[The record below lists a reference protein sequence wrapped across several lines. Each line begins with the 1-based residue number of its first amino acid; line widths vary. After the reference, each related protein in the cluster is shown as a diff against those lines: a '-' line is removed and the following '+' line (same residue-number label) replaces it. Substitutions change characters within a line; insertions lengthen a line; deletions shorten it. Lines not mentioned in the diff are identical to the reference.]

1 MGSLGKFV
9 LFAVL
14 FTASSMFGQQDSA
27 PPPDNS
33 SQSQPAQPQNQSQ
46 PENQPQNQSQ
56 PSSPDQTQPAPPQP
70 EPSQTQ
76 SQPSTPQ
83 TEPAQQQPSTQ
94 VPAQQENKPPA
105 EQESKPATKPKA
117 PHHTTHKK
125 STPKATAKTTSTKTP
140 KSGKTSATKSKQSA
154 STKKP
159 ATKGPTIIVDPTG
172 KVVVRNGGA
181 TADPVEISPGV
192 TKEQEVR
199 DRENIEQLLATTE
212 TNLKSVEGRQLTPAQ
227 QSSLDQIRAYVR
239 QAKAASA
246 AGDTTRART
255 LASKANLLA
264 VELAKK

>member
-9 LFAVL
+9 LFAAM

-56 PSSPDQTQPAPPQP
+56 PPSPDQTQPAPPQT
-70 EPSQTQ
+70 EPSQPQ

-83 TEPAQQQPSTQ
+83 TEPVQQQPSTQ
-94 VPAQQENKPPA
+94 VPAQQENKPPVG
-105 EQESKPATKPKA
+105 QENKPATKPSA
-117 PHHTTHKK
+117 AHHTTHK
-125 STPKATAKTTSTKTP
+125 TTAKKTTKSAPSSTK
-140 KSGKTSATKSKQSA
+140 KSKQSA

>member
-1 MGSLGKFV
+1 MGSLGKVV

-27 PPPDNS
+27 PPPDNP
-33 SQSQPAQPQNQSQ
+33 SQAEPAQPQNQSQ
-46 PENQPQNQSQ
+46 PENQPQ
-56 PSSPDQTQPAPPQP
+56 PASPDQTKPSTSQP

-76 SQPSTPQ
+76 SQPGTPQ

-94 VPAQQENKPPA
+94 APAQQENTPPA
-105 EQESKPATKPKA
+105 EQENKPKPKPKA
-117 PHHTTHKK
+117 SHHTTHKK
-125 STPKATAKTTSTKTP
+125 NTTKATAKTTSTKTP

-159 ATKGPTIIVDPTG
+159 TTKGPTIIVDPTG

-199 DRENIEQLLATTE
+199 DRENVEQLLATTE

>member
-1 MGSLGKFV
+1 MGSLGKVV
-9 LFAVL
+9 LFAAV

-46 PENQPQNQSQ
+46 PENQPQNQTQNQTQ
-56 PSSPDQTQPAPPQP
+56 PTSPDQTQPSTPQTEPSPPQP
-70 EPSQTQ
+70 
-76 SQPSTPQ
+76 QPATPQ

-94 VPAQQENKPPA
+94 APAQPENTPPAQQENKPAP
-105 EQESKPATKPKA
+105 KPKA
-117 PHHTTHKK
+117 PHHSTHKK
-125 STPKATAKTTSTKTP
+125 AAKKTTKTAP
-140 KSGKTSATKSKQSA
+140 QP
-154 STKKP
+154 TKKSNQNASSRKP
-159 ATKGPTIIVDPTG
+159 STKGPTIIVDQTG

-181 TADPVEISPGV
+181 SADPVEISPGV
-192 TKEQEVR
+192 TKEQELQ
-199 DRENIEQLLATTE
+199 DRANVEQLLATTE

-227 QSSLDQIRAYVR
+227 QSTLDQIHAYVR